1 MENLFIYKISN
12 NYDWYLFSYQKTE
25 VFYFIIRSYEDFKTD
40 ILADLEDFPSEKD
53 FKIFSSSKSVKEKLA
68 HYINSW
74 YGYSGYFLI
83 NENNEVYYLSTEQL
97 DGDELLLNKE
107 ETETFLNGLIN
118 QLNLENV
125 FKKAQTDYLGN
136 KEEIIS
142 FIEEYKQELKEHGLE
157 KIYNENTHISYDR
170 QETSGI

>member
-40 ILADLEDFPSEKD
+40 ILGDLEDFPSEKD

-74 YGYSGYFLI
+74 YEYSGYFLI

-107 ETETFLNGLIN
+107 ETEIFLDGLITK
-118 QLNLENV
+118 LNLEDI
-125 FKKAQTDYLGN
+125 FKKTQIQYLEN
-136 KEEIIS
+136 KDEILS
-142 FIEEYKQELKEHGLE
+142 YIEEYKEQLKKYGMQDTYKETIH
-157 KIYNENTHISYDR
+157 ISNENY
-170 QETSGI
+170 